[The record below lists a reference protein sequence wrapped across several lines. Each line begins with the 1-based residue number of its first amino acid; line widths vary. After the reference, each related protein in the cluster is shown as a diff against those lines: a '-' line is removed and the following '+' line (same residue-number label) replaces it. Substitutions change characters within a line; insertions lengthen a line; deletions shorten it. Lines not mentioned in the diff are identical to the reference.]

1 MKQPRGRPPHDD
13 LLTPTEWAVVEW
25 VRHGLTN
32 RQIAARRGV
41 SADAVK
47 FHVGNALAKLGL
59 SDRRE
64 LRRWDG
70 VRRESALQRRTAG
83 MTDSLA
89 LGAVGQVSRTVTD
102 LAVSKAFYGDT
113 LGLPHLYTFGEL
125 AFFDCG
131 GTRLYLHQTE
141 VTPESVL
148 YFEVT
153 DIHAAHG
160 ELSGKGV
167 EFLGAPHMVH
177 RHPDGAEEWMAF
189 FKDPEGR
196 TLALMAVV
204 RGEASC
210 SKTNGSEIQGPQN

>member
-1 MKQPRGRPPHDD
+1 MSRPRGRPPHDD
-13 LLTPTEWAVVEW
+13 QLTPAEWAVVEW

-59 SDRRE
+59 RDRRA

-70 VRRESALQRRTAG
+70 VRR
-83 MTDSLA
+83 DSVLNGRETEMADSVA
-89 LGAVGQVSRTVTD
+89 LGAIGQVSRTVAD
-102 LAVSKAFYGDT
+102 LAASKAFYGEA
-113 LGLPHLYTFGEL
+113 LGLAHLYTFGEL

-148 YFEVT
+148 YFTVP
-153 DIHAAHG
+153 DIHAATRTL
-160 ELSGKGV
+160 EAKGV
-167 EFLGAPHMVH
+167 ALLGAPHLIH
-177 RHPDGAEEWMAF
+177 RHEDGTEDWMAF
-189 FKDPEGR
+189 FTDPEGR
-196 TLALMAVV
+196 TLALMAQVAP
-204 RGEASC
+204 G
-210 SKTNGSEIQGPQN
+210 